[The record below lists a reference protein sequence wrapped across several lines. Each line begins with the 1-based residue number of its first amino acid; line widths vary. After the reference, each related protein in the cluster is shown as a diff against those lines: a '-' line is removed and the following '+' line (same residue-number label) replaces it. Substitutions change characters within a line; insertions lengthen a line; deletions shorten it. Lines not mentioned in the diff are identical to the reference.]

1 MKKSAAFVLLAAMVL
16 AGCSKSGP
24 PPISSGERYVTGE
37 ANGDIY
43 QLGAGDKIRVIV
55 YNEPQLSGDF
65 SVSSDGEISLPL
77 IGTVKVAGKPIERV
91 SQEVQARLSDGYLRD
106 PRVSMEVATYRPFF
120 ILGEVRSP
128 GQFPYLSG
136 LTVMNAI
143 ATAQGYTPRARKST
157 VRIRRFGDQY
167 EQEYVLTPDLRVFPG
182 DTIRLTERFF

>member
-1 MKKSAAFVLLAAMVL
+1 MLVAACAL
-16 AGCSKSGP
+16 AGCGRSGP
-24 PPISSGERYVTGE
+24 PPISSGERYVTDPNAE
-37 ANGDIY
+37 SVY
-43 QLGAGDKIRVIV
+43 RLGAGDKLRVIV

-65 SVSSDGEISLPL
+65 SVSADGEISLPL
-77 IGTVKVAGKPIERV
+77 IGDVPVGGKTVEQVTR
-91 SQEVQARLSDGYLRD
+91 EVQAKLGDGYLRD

-128 GQFPYLSG
+128 GQYPYMSG

-157 VRIRRFGDQY
+157 VLIRRAGDQY
-167 EQEYVLTPDLRVFPG
+167 EQEYVLTPDLRVYPG

>member
-1 MKKSAAFVLLAAMVL
+1 MLVAIAL

-24 PPISSGERYVTGE
+24 PPLSSGERYASSGTGT
-37 ANGDIY
+37 DVY

-65 SVSSDGEISLPL
+65 SVSSDGDISLPL
-77 IGTVKVAGKPIERV
+77 IGTVKVAGKRIERV

-106 PRVSMEVATYRPFF
+106 PRVSMEVDTYRPFF

-143 ATAQGYTPRARKST
+143 ATAQGYTPRARKTT
-157 VRIRRFGDQY
+157 VRIRRFGEQY
-167 EQEYVLTPDLRVFPG
+167 EQEYLLTPDLRVFPG